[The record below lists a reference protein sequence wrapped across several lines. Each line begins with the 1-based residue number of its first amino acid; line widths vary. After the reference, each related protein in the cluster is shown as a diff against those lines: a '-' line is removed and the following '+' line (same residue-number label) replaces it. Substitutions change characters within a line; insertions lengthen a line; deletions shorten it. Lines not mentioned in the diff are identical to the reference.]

1 MFNTQQIKGKYQQV
15 QGKVLMILG
24 KLLLKEDYITQGKR
38 KELIGKIWERAGL
51 LKKIARLQPYQY

>member
-1 MFNTQQIKGKYQQV
+1 MFNTQQIKGKYQQA
-15 QGKVLMILG
+15 QGKLLMVLG

-51 LKKIARLQPYQY
+51 LKKLTRLQPYQY